1 MISESAKHSIEEVF
15 ARAASASLALGET
28 DCVDVRP
35 LAGNAEPENGYR
47 NILVLTISSF
57 VFRLVTIF
65 HVTPDSRVSRYFGR
79 GDELRPF
86 QETFGEIGNLC
97 CGAMN
102 RELGSHFP
110 HLGMST
116 PYLLGGRCASHLA
129 SLGASHTSRHLITI
143 NGDMSLMA
151 TLCLCAYA
159 PLDFRIDAPREP
171 SSGGDIEFF

>member
-1 MISESAKHSIEEVF
+1 MISESAKHSIDGVF
-15 ARAASASLALGET
+15 ARAASISLALG
-28 DCVDVRP
+28 DSDYVDVKP
-35 LAGNAEPENGYR
+35 LAGNAESEYGHR

-65 HVTPDSRVSRYFGR
+65 HVTPESRISRYFGR
-79 GDELRPF
+79 GDEQRPF

-116 PYLLGGRCASHLA
+116 PYLLGGRCAGHLA

-143 NGDMSLMA
+143 NGNMDLMA

-159 PLDFRIDAPREP
+159 PLDFRISAPSEP
-171 SSGGDIEFF
+171 SSAGDIEFF

>member
-1 MISESAKHSIEEVF
+1 MISESAKHSIDGVF
-15 ARAASASLALGET
+15 SRAARACLALGDT
-28 DCVDVRP
+28 DSVDVKP
-35 LAGNAEPENGYR
+35 VAGKGDPATGHR

-65 HVTPDSRVSRYFGR
+65 HVTPETRIASYFGR
-79 GDELRPF
+79 GDAQRPF

-102 RELGSHFP
+102 RELGGHFP

-116 PYLLGGRCASHLA
+116 PYLLGGHCASHLA

-143 NGDMSLMA
+143 NGDMALMA

-159 PLDFRIDAPREP
+159 PLDFRIDAPSEQ
-171 SSGGDIEFF
+171 STGGDIEFF

>member
-1 MISESAKHSIEEVF
+1 MISESAKHSIDGAF
-15 ARAASASLALGET
+15 SRAASACLALGED

-35 LAGNAEPENGYR
+35 LTGPAKPEAGHR

-57 VFRLVTIF
+57 LFRLVTVF
-65 HVTPDSRVSRYFGR
+65 HVTPESRILRYFGR
-79 GDELRPF
+79 GDEQRPF
-86 QETFGEIGNLC
+86 HETFGEIGNLC

-116 PYLLGGRCASHLA
+116 PHLLGGGGALHLD
-129 SLGASHTSRHLITI
+129 SLGASHTSRHLIPI
-143 NGDMSLMA
+143 NGDMALMA

-159 PLDFRIDAPREP
+159 PLDFRIDAPSEP
-171 SSGGDIEFF
+171 NSGGDIEFF